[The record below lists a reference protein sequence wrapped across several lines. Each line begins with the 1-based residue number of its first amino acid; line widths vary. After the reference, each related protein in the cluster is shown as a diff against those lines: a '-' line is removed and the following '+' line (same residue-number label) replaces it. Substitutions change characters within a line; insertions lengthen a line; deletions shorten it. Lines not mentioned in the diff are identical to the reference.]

1 MWELVVLI
9 FQKGIFMKTVI
20 LSLVITAMLVSL
32 FAWGQTHEMC
42 ATEAHKTAVEVQAC
56 ATHWSLTK

>member
-1 MWELVVLI
+1 
-9 FQKGIFMKTVI
+9 MKTVI
-20 LSLVITAMLVSL
+20 LGLAITAMLVSL